1 MGTLKKF
8 WIYFLMFIGF
18 FLFVTILT
26 NFLMEDDYKNINYEV
41 VCSSPEI
48 IITDCKATTTT
59 GYIRGNITNNT
70 EEHIPIKYLQIDIY
84 GENDVYLGSEIKEL
98 KYFNVNETINFDIN
112 YQYNNVDK
120 LIIGIADKILEEEK
134 EKEANTVAGIEIE
147 PEITEETIRIGKP
160 IGTLLVLHTALG
172 LF

>member
-1 MGTLKKF
+1 MDTLKKF
-8 WIYFLMFIGF
+8 WIYFLI
-18 FLFVTILT
+18 FLAIFLLISGLT
-26 NFLMEDDYKNINYEV
+26 NIVMGDNYVDTSYEI

-112 YQYNNVDK
+112 YQYNNVDR
-120 LIIGIADKILEEEK
+120 LVIGIADKILEEEK

-147 PEITEETIRIGKP
+147 PEITEETIKIGVP
-160 IGTLLVLHTALG
+160 IGIMLSFNTLLG